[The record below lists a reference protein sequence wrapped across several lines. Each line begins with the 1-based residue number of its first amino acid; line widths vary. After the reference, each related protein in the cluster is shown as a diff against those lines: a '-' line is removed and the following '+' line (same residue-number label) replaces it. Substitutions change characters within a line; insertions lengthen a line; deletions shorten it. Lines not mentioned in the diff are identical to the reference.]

1 MLARAQK
8 SIELYLRAD
17 APPQIVPLLSQP
29 VVELCLS
36 IPTWQWVHG
45 GRGRAVARAAVAG
58 ILPDLLVERTTKGS
72 PSGFVRRVYA
82 AQGNA
87 AREMLTDGKLV
98 DRKSTRLNSS
108 HSCAPR
114 MQSSAC
120 NTKNYNNR
128 SKESTQNTTRQ
139 S

>member
-8 SIELYLRAD
+8 SIELYPRAD

-45 GRGRAVARAAVAG
+45 GRDRAVARTAFSGV
-58 ILPDLLVERTTKGS
+58 LPDLLVERTTKGIS
-72 PSGFVRRVYA
+72 SGFVRRVYE

-87 AREMLTDGKLV
+87 AREMLTAGQLERVRDECMEKV
-98 DRKSTRLNSS
+98 
-108 HSCAPR
+108 C
-114 MQSSAC
+114 Q
-120 NTKNYNNR
+120 
-128 SKESTQNTTRQ
+128 
-139 S
+139 